1 MSSGVFQNL
10 ALFIVDTLFSLY
22 VLVLLIRSLLVI
34 AQADYYNPLSQF
46 IVRIT
51 EPPLFP
57 LRRLVPPVGRVD
69 LSCWLLAYA
78 VKLGEIVLLMLIQG
92 QSWPTS
98 ALAAVAAIQ
107 IAETVIHVYIFALII
122 LAVSSWFM
130 SGVQQLHHPVISL
143 IHGLTGPVLEPVRR
157 VVPPVGI
164 LDFSVLIAIFLL
176 YLILTVLRS
185 LY

>member
-57 LRRLVPPVGRVD
+57 LRRMVPPVGRVD

-98 ALAAVAAIQ
+98 ALVVVAAIL
-107 IAETVIHVYIFALII
+107 YGWYP
-122 LAVSSWFM
+122 SDD
-130 SGVQQLHHPVISL
+130 
-143 IHGLTGPVLEPVRR
+143 VR
-157 VVPPVGI
+157 
-164 LDFSVLIAIFLL
+164 LNLLYMHMYIAITCAYTLGSALSQEKASKQGQNTLFA
-176 YLILTVLRS
+176 VPAFPFMFKRQAQGHRGHA
-185 LY
+185 